1 MLRVADMM
9 MRCPYLPL
17 PSYLSAIS
25 LLDSVMPIG
34 LHNQLAILTSGAA
47 KAYTAAVVTACKRTD
62 MMVSILMKMGFN
74 DKGGSSS
81 SMCGHEQRDQAC
93 KTNKSSQSTT
103 TASNSTAS
111 STKKK
116 ASKKSSSSKMRETS
130 IDPASLTPEGW
141 PAWLWAQM
149 DADPSLAVAAT
160 LNSLTML
167 STRGASILCRYV
179 LSWTANSVSP
189 AQQIGEVGEPVS
201 VGVTAL
207 VRG

>member
-17 PSYLSAIS
+17 SSYLSAIS
-25 LLDSVMPIG
+25 LLDCVMPIG
-34 LHNQLAILTSGAA
+34 LHHQLAILTPGVT

-81 SMCGHEQRDQAC
+81 SSSMSGHEQRDQAR
-93 KTNKSSQSTT
+93 KAHKSGPSTT
-103 TASNSTAS
+103 TAGRSSSTAS

-116 ASKKSSSSKMRETS
+116 ASKESSSSSGSMMCES
-130 IDPASLTPEGW
+130 PIDPTSLMPEGW

-167 STRGASILCRYV
+167 SMRGASILCRYV
-179 LSWTANSVSP
+179 HS
-189 AQQIGEVGEPVS
+189 
-201 VGVTAL
+201 
-207 VRG
+207 